1 MRDGFHDPDAGTT
14 EVERDDRDRTFNEY
28 SDDISEGGEGPSTMD
43 RRDVVIGDEAM
54 RRATADG
61 GAEIVEWIAAH
72 PDCTVEWGHDYIL
85 IQSRDG
91 DAPSKELA
99 DNIRKVWHA

>member
-43 RRDVVIGDEAM
+43 HDSLMQVQPRHDAEA
-54 RRATADG
+54 
-61 GAEIVEWIAAH
+61 
-72 PDCTVEWGHDYIL
+72 
-85 IQSRDG
+85 QQ
-91 DAPSKELA
+91 LA